1 MVRSNRIHGAHQS
14 DPEKIRRT
22 GRFVSVVDKRE
33 TVAVCAEL
41 TKGEIK
47 IKQAIQ
53 SFFNQFR
60 VFNAKSNLK
69 IIKLAIRRTKAC
81 RNKKSEFLR

>member
-1 MVRSNRIHGAHQS
+1 MHGAHQS
-14 DPEKIRRT
+14 DPEKMSKS
-22 GRFVSVVDKRE
+22 GRFVFAVDRSE
-33 TVAVCAEL
+33 TVVVCAEP

-60 VFNAKSNLK
+60 VFIAKSNLK
-69 IIKLAIRRTKAC
+69 IIKLAIRRTKAG
-81 RNKKSEFLR
+81 RNKKSDFLR